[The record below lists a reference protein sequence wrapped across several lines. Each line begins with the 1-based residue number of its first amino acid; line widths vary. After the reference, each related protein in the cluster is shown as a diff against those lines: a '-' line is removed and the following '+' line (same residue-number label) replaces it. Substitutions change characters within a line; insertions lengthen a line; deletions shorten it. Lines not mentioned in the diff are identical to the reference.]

1 MRIFYLTLFIFFL
14 GTVTAKENL
23 KLKSSLELGSNN
35 TVPFSV
41 GWIVEPYWE
50 IDKRADLYGGVKIA
64 NEEKFSY
71 YIANTI
77 KFPFNEVELQIQEKF
92 LYNSFGA
99 WNIQEYSIFGGLR
112 LFTTHFDGLL
122 GVSSRLIKPLQPI
135 TYESIVEPFN
145 WQYDVGL
152 RLFKTSNPWNL
163 RLGASNFDTFYFER
177 MESLI
182 LSLKAEYN
190 ISKKISLYCNG
201 ILNPA
206 GNFHLSANYY
216 GYYIQTGMIW
226 NIW

>member
-1 MRIFYLTLFIFFL
+1 MRIFYVTFLIFLL
-14 GTVTAKENL
+14 GAATAKGGL
-23 KLKSSLELGSNN
+23 KLKSSLELGNN
-35 TVPFSV
+35 KTIPFSI
-41 GWIVEPYWE
+41 GWIAEPYWE
-50 IDKRADLYGGVKIA
+50 IDKRVDLYGGIRIA
-64 NEEKFSY
+64 NEQRFSY

-77 KFPFNEVELQIQEKF
+77 KFPLNKLELQIQEKF
-92 LYNSFGA
+92 LYNSFGV
-99 WNIQEYSIFGGLR
+99 WNMQEYSVFGGLQ
-112 LFTTHFDGLL
+112 LYAPHFDVLL

-182 LSLKAEYN
+182 LSLKGEYN
-190 ISKKISLYCNG
+190 LSKKFSIYCNG
-201 ILNPA
+201 ILKPA